1 MVKEGEELTKV
12 SVCKIFLPISQFH
25 SHLKVTL
32 QFKIQI
38 SIILYSKVIATDLD
52 DPATDD
58 NGVVTYSLESGQE
71 HFKIDPQSG
80 LVTAKVTLERG
91 IWRAGLI
98 AEDGGG
104 LTGAATL
111 VVIVGEVEEEVEE
124 EVEKVDE
131 EDVKGERRRRF
142 LMDQQTRLDTLDS
155 YCSTKQQW
163 PGLNS
168 NVIYVLQ
175 VMHVKVVAIMAVFMI
190 MMRGRGMAVIF
201 KMDI

>member
-1 MVKEGEELTKV
+1 M
-12 SVCKIFLPISQFH
+12 
-25 SHLKVTL
+25 
-32 QFKIQI
+32 
-38 SIILYSKVIATDLD
+38 IATDLD

-58 NGVVTYSLESGQE
+58 NGLVTYSLESGQE
-71 HFKIDPQSG
+71 HFKIDPRSG

-111 VVIVGEVEEEVEE
+111 VVIVGEVEEEVEKV
-124 EVEKVDE
+124 VEE

-155 YCSTKQQW
+155 YCSTKQHW

-175 VMHVKVVAIMAVFMI
+175 VVHVTSQQF
-190 MMRGRGMAVIF
+190 
-201 KMDI
+201 

>member
-1 MVKEGEELTKV
+1 M
-12 SVCKIFLPISQFH
+12 
-25 SHLKVTL
+25 
-32 QFKIQI
+32 
-38 SIILYSKVIATDLD
+38 IATDLD

-111 VVIVGEVEEEVEE
+111 VVIVGEVEEEVE
-124 EVEKVDE
+124 KVDE

-175 VMHVKVVAIMAVFMI
+175 VILAMVVAIMAVMMI
-190 MMRGRGMAVIF
+190 MMRGRM
-201 KMDI
+201 MSDIVCDLNVKS

>member
-1 MVKEGEELTKV
+1 M
-12 SVCKIFLPISQFH
+12 
-25 SHLKVTL
+25 
-32 QFKIQI
+32 
-38 SIILYSKVIATDLD
+38 IATDLD

-111 VVIVGEVEEEVEE
+111 VVIVGEVEEEVE
-124 EVEKVDE
+124 KVDE

-175 VMHVKVVAIMAVFMI
+175 VMHVKVVAIMAVFMS
-190 MMRGRGMAVIF
+190 MMRGRGMAVIT
-201 KMDI
+201 KGCPKKNCG

>member
-1 MVKEGEELTKV
+1 MNNHFIE
-12 SVCKIFLPISQFH
+12 
-25 SHLKVTL
+25 KVT
-32 QFKIQI
+32 F
-38 SIILYSKVIATDLD
+38 SKVIAIDLD

-71 HFKIDPQSG
+71 HFKIDPQTG

-91 IWRAGLI
+91 IWRAGLV

-111 VVIVGEVEEEVEE
+111 VVIVGEVEEE
-124 EVEKVDE
+124 EKS
-131 EDVKGERRRRF
+131 ERRRKF
-142 LMDQQTRLDTLDS
+142 LAEQQTRLDTLDA
-155 YCSTKQQW
+155 YCSTKQHW

-175 VMHVKVVAIMAVFMI
+175 VEVVC
-190 MMRGRGMAVIF
+190 
-201 KMDI
+201 

>member
-1 MVKEGEELTKV
+1 M
-12 SVCKIFLPISQFH
+12 
-25 SHLKVTL
+25 
-32 QFKIQI
+32 
-38 SIILYSKVIATDLD
+38 IATDLD

-111 VVIVGEVEEEVEE
+111 VVTVGEVEQ
-124 EVEKVDE
+124 EVEKMEEAEKVE
-131 EDVKGERRRRF
+131 KEDVKGEKRRRF

-175 VMHVKVVAIMAVFMI
+175 VILAMVVAIMAVMMI
-190 MMRGRGMAVIF
+190 MMRGRM
-201 KMDI
+201 MSDIVCDLNVKS

>member
-1 MVKEGEELTKV
+1 MTR
-12 SVCKIFLPISQFH
+12 QFE
-25 SHLKVTL
+25 
-32 QFKIQI
+32 IQI
-38 SIILYSKVIATDLD
+38 SIIFYSKVIATDLD
-52 DPATDD
+52 DPATDK
-58 NGVVTYSLESGQE
+58 NGLVTYSLESGQE

-111 VVIVGEVEEEVEE
+111 VVIVGEVEEVEEE
-124 EVEKVDE
+124 EVEKVVEE
-131 EDVKGERRRRF
+131 EDVKDERRRRF

-155 YCSTKQQW
+155 YCSTKQHW

-175 VMHVKVVAIMAVFMI
+175 VVHVTSQQF
-190 MMRGRGMAVIF
+190 
-201 KMDI
+201 

>member
-1 MVKEGEELTKV
+1 MNNHFIEKV
-12 SVCKIFLPISQFH
+12 IF
-25 SHLKVTL
+25 
-32 QFKIQI
+32 
-38 SIILYSKVIATDLD
+38 SKVIAIDLD

-71 HFKIDPQSG
+71 HFKIDPQTG

-91 IWRAGLI
+91 IWRAGLV

-111 VVIVGEVEEEVEE
+111 VVIVGEVEEE
-124 EVEKVDE
+124 EKSD
-131 EDVKGERRRRF
+131 RRRKF
-142 LMDQQTRLDTLDS
+142 LAEQQTRLDTLDA
-155 YCSTKQQW
+155 YCSTKQHW

-175 VMHVKVVAIMAVFMI
+175 VE
-190 MMRGRGMAVIF
+190 VIC
-201 KMDI
+201 

>member
-1 MVKEGEELTKV
+1 MTR
-12 SVCKIFLPISQFH
+12 QFE
-25 SHLKVTL
+25 
-32 QFKIQI
+32 IQI
-38 SIILYSKVIATDLD
+38 SFILYSKVIATDLD

-58 NGVVTYSLESGQE
+58 NGLVTYSLESGQE

-80 LVTAKVTLERG
+80 LVTAKVTLGRG

-111 VVIVGEVEEEVEE
+111 VVIVGEVEEEVE
-124 EVEKVDE
+124 VEKVVEE

-155 YCSTKQQW
+155 YCSTKQHW

-175 VMHVKVVAIMAVFMI
+175 VVHLTSQQF
-190 MMRGRGMAVIF
+190 
-201 KMDI
+201 